1 MQETARFDR
10 LSSSPSRVRNGP
22 ASPARAEP
30 QPPPPD
36 EGRSPA
42 RGGEGAAAVVR
53 APAIAVPVPPHGG
66 WVGGD
71 CGGAPSAQ
79 AAPPYQQQQDPWAA
93 AVVHPASWAAA
104 AAQQQQQ
111 LLQQQ
116 QAFAAQAMQAQ
127 AMQAQAAV
135 LAQQQQ
141 QRQQQQQQQAAAGVA
156 AAGVRVGVTALRRP
170 ASHRPS
176 AQAAARIQ
184 SSANGGRVQ
193 HPPVSRLS
201 HGAALGG
208 GARGAGHMPPPL
220 VIPRSAPPASAVA
233 SALPRMM
240 GDARRPL
247 SQPIARGRP
256 RAGRAGVGGGGMAE
270 PRGGRQLRS
279 AEAGTQAAAAMRL
292 ADEAPAPPL
301 TADGPRPSDAPAAHG
316 GRRHSYAGHSYA
328 GRQRGREA
336 PLGYKPY
343 SGAVSNE
350 YVRMG
355 NLKPDLNTEELTT
368 KRANLARVRP
378 QPKQRSGWGRPPLP
392 DLCRPTRLRSDA
404 PLAHR

>member
-1 MQETARFDR
+1 MPVAH
-10 LSSSPSRVRNGP
+10 SS
-22 ASPARAEP
+22 
-30 QPPPPD
+30 
-36 EGRSPA
+36 
-42 RGGEGAAAVVR
+42 
-53 APAIAVPVPPHGG
+53 
-66 WVGGD
+66 
-71 CGGAPSAQ
+71 
-79 AAPPYQQQQDPWAA
+79 
-93 AVVHPASWAAA
+93 
-104 AAQQQQQ
+104 
-111 LLQQQ
+111 
-116 QAFAAQAMQAQ
+116 
-127 AMQAQAAV
+127 
-135 LAQQQQ
+135 
-141 QRQQQQQQQAAAGVA
+141 
-156 AAGVRVGVTALRRP
+156 
-170 ASHRPS
+170 
-176 AQAAARIQ
+176 
-184 SSANGGRVQ
+184 Q
-193 HPPVSRLS
+193 H
-201 HGAALGG
+201 
-208 GARGAGHMPPPL
+208 
-220 VIPRSAPPASAVA
+220 
-233 SALPRMM
+233 
-240 GDARRPL
+240 
-247 SQPIARGRP
+247 IARGRP

-378 QPKQRSGWGRPPLP
+378 QQMGPPTSPGPLP
-392 DLCRPTRLRSDA
+392 LHPPPIRRPLT

>member
-1 MQETARFDR
+1 M
-10 LSSSPSRVRNGP
+10 
-22 ASPARAEP
+22 
-30 QPPPPD
+30 
-36 EGRSPA
+36 
-42 RGGEGAAAVVR
+42 
-53 APAIAVPVPPHGG
+53 
-66 WVGGD
+66 
-71 CGGAPSAQ
+71 
-79 AAPPYQQQQDPWAA
+79 QQQAYEL
-93 AVVHPASWAAA
+93 ASQHY
-104 AAQQQQQ
+104 AAQQA
-111 LLQQQ
+111 Q
-116 QAFAAQAMQAQ
+116 QA
-127 AMQAQAAV
+127 
-135 LAQQQQ
+135 QQ
-141 QRQQQQQQQAAAGVA
+141 
-156 AAGVRVGVTALRRP
+156 
-170 ASHRPS
+170 

-208 GARGAGHMPPPL
+208 GGARGAGHMPPPL
-220 VIPRSAPPASAVA
+220 VIPKVGAAGIGGGFGASPDGWAMPVA
-233 SALPRMM
+233 HS
-240 GDARRPL
+240 

-392 DLCRPTRLRSDA
+392 DPCRPTRLRSDA
-404 PLAHR
+404 PFTPLAHR